1 MSSATYDIISFVE
14 TYLTCDDATAKF
26 LVGANDEYDLFR
38 FDRTNRAGGGVAVYC
53 KRVLNPVRIPLPEAL
68 REVEAVCIDVVQRY
82 RIVSIYRP
90 PNCSNIYHD
99 NMCKLITF
107 LALNSEYFVIF
118 GDFNLPGIQWPT
130 ITCPNTHAHNSF
142 VTCITEN
149 ALTQH
154 VHFPTRGH
162 NILNLILSSDPM
174 AVTQVNAIDNF
185 RSLHN
190 ASDHISIVCKLNIPY
205 VSTSECHN
213 TGHFDFKRG
222 DFLSLKY
229 HLSCVNWHEL
239 LYSCPTVDSMLTI
252 FLDTFFSICSLC
264 IPFTSGSKRKA
275 TNYPSHV
282 KKLFSKCKYLSKH
295 KHLPNGVLK
304 WRTAQDNYMLA
315 IQQFV
320 IAREQ
325 NILESGDCSAFYK
338 YVNLRRIHREGVAP
352 LANKYGKL
360 ATSNNEKAEILNSQ
374 FSSVFTTD
382 DGRVPFLTQ
391 RTDVQLSSV
400 DISPERVRKFMCK
413 LPAKFSRSPDGIPT
427 AVLKI
432 LSYELCI
439 PLHIIFKTSL
449 DSTTCPTLWKYADI
463 TPIFK
468 KGDPSQ
474 ANNYRP
480 ISILP
485 AMCKLFERILTEDIY
500 DHLSRNHLITSALY
514 GFIKGRSTEL
524 QLLNCSCDWV
534 NAIDT
539 KCFADTVYIDLAKA
553 FDTVSHNKLLHKLQK
568 YGITGNIL
576 QWFSSYLNNRKQR
589 VKLSNTFSS
598 YADVTSGVPQGS
610 CTGPLLFILYVNDL
624 PDNQHPT
631 NITVNM
637 FSDDTKFT
645 TVFSDALNRVLLQD
659 CLSSFTDWADL
670 WQLQI
675 AEHKCCV
682 LSFGNPV
689 LPSYYMNDVQLTNV
703 TEYRDLGVLVDNQ
716 CLFRQHVSTIC
727 QKAYRAT
734 NVLFRCFNTD
744 NANALIRGY
753 KSFVRPILEY
763 CSTVWNPFI
772 HAKYYLGMTDELE
785 NIQRYFTRRLYYRCR
800 LDCNHD
806 YLERINHLQLE
817 SLELRRI
824 YNDMTM
830 VFKIVHKFIDLK
842 DSDLLTMFNT
852 TNNSV
857 TTRGHAFKLKT
868 RSFRLDIARNHFCNR
883 VVPLWNSLPSNIV
896 NKRSPILFKAA
907 LRNIDFTRAIK
918 FTRHF

>member
-1 MSSATYDIISFVE
+1 MSSATYDIILFVE

-38 FDRTNRAGGGVAVYC
+38 FDHTSRAGGGVAVYC

-162 NILNLILSSDPM
+162 NILDLILSSDPM

-320 IAREQ
+320 IAREK

-413 LPAKFSRSPDGIPT
+413 LPATFSRSPDGIPT

-449 DSTTCPTLWKYADI
+449 DSITCPTLWKYADI

-468 KGDPSQ
+468 KE
-474 ANNYRP
+474 
-480 ISILP
+480 ILR
-485 AMCKLFERILTEDIY
+485 KLI
-500 DHLSRNHLITSALY
+500 ITV
-514 GFIKGRSTEL
+514 
-524 QLLNCSCDWV
+524 LL
-534 NAIDT
+534 A
-539 KCFADTVYIDLAKA
+539 
-553 FDTVSHNKLLHKLQK
+553 
-568 YGITGNIL
+568 
-576 QWFSSYLNNRKQR
+576 SYLQ
-589 VKLSNTFSS
+589 
-598 YADVTSGVPQGS
+598 
-610 CTGPLLFILYVNDL
+610 CVNC
-624 PDNQHPT
+624 
-631 NITVNM
+631 
-637 FSDDTKFT
+637 
-645 TVFSDALNRVLLQD
+645 LN
-659 CLSSFTDWADL
+659 
-670 WQLQI
+670 
-675 AEHKCCV
+675 
-682 LSFGNPV
+682 
-689 LPSYYMNDVQLTNV
+689 
-703 TEYRDLGVLVDNQ
+703 EY
-716 CLFRQHVSTIC
+716 
-727 QKAYRAT
+727 
-734 NVLFRCFNTD
+734 
-744 NANALIRGY
+744 
-753 KSFVRPILEY
+753 
-763 CSTVWNPFI
+763 
-772 HAKYYLGMTDELE
+772 
-785 NIQRYFTRRLYYRCR
+785 
-800 LDCNHD
+800 
-806 YLERINHLQLE
+806 
-817 SLELRRI
+817 
-824 YNDMTM
+824 
-830 VFKIVHKFIDLK
+830 
-842 DSDLLTMFNT
+842 
-852 TNNSV
+852 
-857 TTRGHAFKLKT
+857 
-868 RSFRLDIARNHFCNR
+868 
-883 VVPLWNSLPSNIV
+883 
-896 NKRSPILFKAA
+896 
-907 LRNIDFTRAIK
+907 
-918 FTRHF
+918 

>member
-14 TYLTCDDATAKF
+14 TYLTCDDATATF

-162 NILNLILSSDPM
+162 NILYLILSSDPM

-213 TGHFDFKRG
+213 TGHFDVKRG

-239 LYSCPTVDSMLTI
+239 LYSCPTVDRMLTI

-413 LPAKFSRSPDGIPT
+413 LPAKFCRSPDGIPT

-439 PLHIIFKTSL
+439 PVHIIFKTSL

-474 ANNYRP
+474 ANTYRP

-500 DHLSRNHLITSALY
+500 DHLSRNHLITSAQY

-589 VKLSNTFSS
+589 VKLSNTFPAMLMSLPGYLKVPVLDLYCLFYMS
-598 YADVTSGVPQGS
+598 MTSQ
-610 CTGPLLFILYVNDL
+610 T
-624 PDNQHPT
+624 T
-631 NITVNM
+631 NI
-637 FSDDTKFT
+637 
-645 TVFSDALNRVLLQD
+645 
-659 CLSSFTDWADL
+659 
-670 WQLQI
+670 
-675 AEHKCCV
+675 
-682 LSFGNPV
+682 
-689 LPSYYMNDVQLTNV
+689 
-703 TEYRDLGVLVDNQ
+703 
-716 CLFRQHVSTIC
+716 
-727 QKAYRAT
+727 
-734 NVLFRCFNTD
+734 
-744 NANALIRGY
+744 
-753 KSFVRPILEY
+753 RPI
-763 CSTVWNPFI
+763 
-772 HAKYYLGMTDELE
+772 
-785 NIQRYFTRRLYYRCR
+785 
-800 LDCNHD
+800 
-806 YLERINHLQLE
+806 
-817 SLELRRI
+817 
-824 YNDMTM
+824 
-830 VFKIVHKFIDLK
+830 
-842 DSDLLTMFNT
+842 
-852 TNNSV
+852 
-857 TTRGHAFKLKT
+857 
-868 RSFRLDIARNHFCNR
+868 
-883 VVPLWNSLPSNIV
+883 
-896 NKRSPILFKAA
+896 
-907 LRNIDFTRAIK
+907 
-918 FTRHF
+918 